1 MTAATP
7 AGATADPISLQP
19 RPWVPLGVMVL
30 AFPVGLSPVG
40 WWGAGPL
47 LAFGLVLL
55 GQAAV
60 LRLCFTADAL
70 VVERAGQAIRRF
82 PYADWQG
89 WRLFWGPLPVL
100 FWFREVR
107 SIHLLPHAVRRPGAA
122 GAAGA
127 ANAAPQTGWRR
138 SQRCRRKRGLT
149 SNSRPSWL
157 KRTWDTSPVAAQSPA
172 YPCCPASTCTLT
184 SCADVPSTCRR
195 RR

>member
-1 MTAATP
+1 
-7 AGATADPISLQP
+7 
-19 RPWVPLGVMVL
+19 MVL

-107 SIHLLPHAVRRPGAA
+107 SIHLLPMLFDARGLQEQLEHRMPHLRPA
-122 GAAGA
+122 GAAPSA
-127 ANAAPQTGWRR
+127 ADG
-138 SQRCRRKRGLT
+138 SG
-149 SNSRPSWL
+149 
-157 KRTWDTSPVAAQSPA
+157 D
-172 YPCCPASTCTLT
+172 
-184 SCADVPSTCRR
+184 
-195 RR
+195 